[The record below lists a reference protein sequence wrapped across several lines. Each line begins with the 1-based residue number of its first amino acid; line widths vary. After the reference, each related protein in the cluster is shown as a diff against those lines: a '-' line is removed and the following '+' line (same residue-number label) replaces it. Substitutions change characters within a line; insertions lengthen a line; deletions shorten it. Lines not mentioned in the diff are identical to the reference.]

1 MRFKMDFKKYLNK
14 TNILIFVCSLV
25 VLGLFL
31 FTSYNLIET
40 YTNTT
45 LTPENNIKC
54 FKYLIL

>member
-1 MRFKMDFKKYLNK
+1 MDFKKYLNK